1 MTPTSAERLAV
12 LLFVVLAVLAGA
24 DRAPPVLVVAV
35 PLHGP
40 LEALVEV
47 DLRLPAELL
56 LQLRRGER
64 VTAVVAKAIGDVLD
78 QRLVGADQLDH
89 PLDDLDVLALV
100 WTADVVGLPRLPFR
114 QHRVDAAAEV
124 LDVEPVAHLLAVAVD
139 GQ

>member
-40 LEALVEV
+40 LENLREV
-47 DLRLPAELL
+47 DLRLPAKLL

-64 VTAVVAKAIGDVLD
+64 VAAVVAKAVGEVLD
-78 QRLVGADQLDH
+78 QRLVGADQLDCQ
-89 PLDDLDVLALV
+89 LDDLELIAL
-100 WTADVVGLPRLPFR
+100 
-114 QHRVDAAAEV
+114 
-124 LDVEPVAHLLAVAVD
+124 
-139 GQ
+139 